1 MNHANRVHDR
11 VRASRPSR
19 LLPARPP
26 VRRRGGGSWAWEQVN
41 VDRTRTV
48 VLERRQ
54 SDSEIILNIIKGSS
68 PALPHA
74 PHRRRFSSY
83 KPLRLS
89 RQRLGLGLNVGLE
102 TGRTL
107 L

>member
-1 MNHANRVHDR
+1 MNHANR

-41 VDRTRTV
+41 VDRTRT